1 MLLSLRRGPV
11 RGGGLFDFF
20 FVILSPLLGAGAS
33 IRKGR
38 VFSPLALDDQCLEWT
53 GEVDELVM
61 EVVDRVVDKEGGVVD
76 GRW

>member
-1 MLLSLRRGPV
+1 MLVLP
-11 RGGGLFDFF
+11 
-20 FVILSPLLGAGAS
+20 

-61 EVVDRVVDKEGGVVD
+61 EVVDRVVDKEGGDVD